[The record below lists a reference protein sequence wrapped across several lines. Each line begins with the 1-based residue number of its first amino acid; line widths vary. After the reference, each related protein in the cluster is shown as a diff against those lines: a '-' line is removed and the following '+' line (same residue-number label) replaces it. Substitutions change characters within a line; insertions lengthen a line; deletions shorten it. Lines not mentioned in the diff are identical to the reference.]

1 MNIDFYKTT
10 VKDKKQLRKQ
20 SNHSVIRL
28 IISSE
33 TRHTEV
39 YKVQLYFYMSNS
51 LIDIGILTYIKTSN
65 SLNFKS
71 FQGNYKE
78 DNLPFT
84 INDLDEMDEYFLN
97 LYSVLINN
105 INENTYVIEYRATNN
120 IFNFRGYYTKNIT
133 GSCNLSDA
141 KIFNSK
147 EEADNTCEILNEKD
161 KNFLKDFIM
170 PYIDLQF
177 YEDFKNLTLVLSEI
191 KFEVKRLVVSN

>member
-1 MNIDFYKTT
+1 MGQKVHPLIFRGLIYKNYLNNFYINISKNKYY
-10 VKDKKQLRKQ
+10 
-20 SNHSVIRL
+20 L
-28 IISSE
+28 INI
-33 TRHTEV
+33 
-39 YKVQLYFYMSNS
+39 L
-51 LIDIGILTYIKTSN
+51 LTYFIYYN
-65 SLNFKS
+65 MYRIC
-71 FQGNYKE
+71 NYKE